1 MNRDMNHCCVCVR
14 VCFWRWLKSKGSGN
28 LKRKKKGWPAVLQED
43 GGEEDAG
50 STRYAARTDAIRPL
64 NHQVR
69 TTPLLAAG
77 TRSPPTPP
85 TPPKSTNEV
94 TGKSC
99 TFSLGSPPPPPL
111 QLAFDLAALVSPR
124 RAAAVPKHGCHQRS
138 VLWSGAQGK
147 NLEPGAAES
156 VSPSLSVCLVAQ
168 RPRAFDVASD
178 YIFVSPSSPSSPL
191 SASPPLCFFL
201 YTSAAGGERV
211 LLFLYH
217 L

>member
-1 MNRDMNHCCVCVR
+1 MRGRPGTRRAPMPSAP
-14 VCFWRWLKSKGSGN
+14 LTTKS
-28 LKRKKKGWPAVLQED
+28 
-43 GGEEDAG
+43 
-50 STRYAARTDAIRPL
+50 ARPR
-64 NHQVR
+64 
-69 TTPLLAAG
+69 LAAG
-77 TRSPPTPP
+77 TRNPLPKKTP
-85 TPPKSTNEV
+85 KEV

-178 YIFVSPSSPSSPL
+178 YIFVSPSSPPPRPPRLSSPL
-191 SASPPLCFFL
+191 FFFL

>member
-1 MNRDMNHCCVCVR
+1 MRGRPGTRRAPMPSVP
-14 VCFWRWLKSKGSGN
+14 LTTKS
-28 LKRKKKGWPAVLQED
+28 
-43 GGEEDAG
+43 
-50 STRYAARTDAIRPL
+50 ARPR
-64 NHQVR
+64 
-69 TTPLLAAG
+69 LAAG
-77 TRSPPTPP
+77 TRSPPPQKNKKTP
-85 TPPKSTNEV
+85 KEV

-178 YIFVSPSSPSSPL
+178 YIFVSPSSLPPLLRLSSPL
-191 SASPPLCFFL
+191 FFFL
-201 YTSAAGGERV
+201 IHLGSRRGARLAVPVSPLKLRLTLRLLAAQRGSS
-211 LLFLYH
+211 L
-217 L
+217 